1 MHDIR
6 NVINIMLVIM
16 FSILILLSVFYVKY
30 ISYNI
35 ETIDDFAEIIVEA
48 GDIVDTGDQ
57 NLFNEWIW
65 INKNEGTDKE
75 AEYVWEYVS
84 TKSLDIDLTAYVK
97 RTEMTAYVEE
107 KLLTGTWW

>member
-35 ETIDDFAEIIVEA
+35 ETIDDFAEIIVNAIEH
-48 GDIVDTGDQ
+48 
-57 NLFNEWIW
+57 NL
-65 INKNEGTDKE
+65 
-75 AEYVWEYVS
+75 
-84 TKSLDIDLTAYVK
+84 KS
-97 RTEMTAYVEE
+97 
-107 KLLTGTWW
+107 